1 MCVVL
6 KVYGN
11 EGSQKCESFLFY
23 RKAKTLREDAHC
35 DVQCKCR
42 KRPPQ
47 ARECAKT
54 HSLFFH
60 RKASFKK
67 RLVVDEAFLCQCKSV
82 QDCFGLIA
90 QAQLNVIRL
99 SAEVPLTGESLHSGQ

>member
-1 MCVVL
+1 MRTATYNVNVASDRRRRENVPRHILCSFA
-6 KVYGN
+6 GN
-11 EGSQKCESFLFY
+11 
-23 RKAKTLREDAHC
+23 
-35 DVQCKCR
+35 
-42 KRPPQ
+42 
-47 ARECAKT
+47 
-54 HSLFFH
+54 FH

-82 QDCFGLIA
+82 QDCFGLIT